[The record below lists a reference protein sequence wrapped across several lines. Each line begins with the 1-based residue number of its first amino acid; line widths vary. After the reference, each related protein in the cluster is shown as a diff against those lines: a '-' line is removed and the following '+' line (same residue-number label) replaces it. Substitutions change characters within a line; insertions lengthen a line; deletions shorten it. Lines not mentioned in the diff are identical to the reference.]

1 MAKFEDQLAALETVV
16 ERLERGE
23 LSLDESV
30 QLFEDGVKL
39 STSCK
44 KELDAAEGKIQLLVE
59 QTNGTLVARD
69 LELAADDDLMEDDE
83 AEEDEE

>member
-39 STSCK
+39 STACK
-44 KELDAAEGKIQLLVE
+44 KELDAAEGKIQILVE

-69 LELAADDDLMEDDE
+69 LELVSDDDLMEDE
-83 AEEDEE
+83 EEEED